1 MGLSRNKVA
10 VPEGAAGTPPFWRDV
25 HDCHPLLGMD
35 VVMLA
40 LVLLVLLSLVC
51 CAVYTPIQRE
61 SGNWVPHRRL
71 FFTYIYKGVNATLV

>member
-35 VVMLA
+35 VVVFA

-61 SGNWVPHRRL
+61 SGMRVSAASVACA
-71 FFTYIYKGVNATLV
+71 YILRCTGDEG